1 MKPKF
6 LRTQS
11 ELTDALQTL
20 RLLIKEVGGNYLASL
35 QSDVAR
41 LQQLVKTAEKADRK
55 HLNQMAGMLKAIANL
70 DVKPEKGRRRDLRE
84 LDRLI
89 SLINDTADNW

>member
-6 LRTQS
+6 LQTQS
-11 ELTDALQTL
+11 ELADALQAL
-20 RLLIKEVGGNYLASL
+20 RALIKEVGGNYLAGL

-55 HLNQMAGMLKAIANL
+55 HLNQMAGLLKAIANL
-70 DVKPEKGRRRDLRE
+70 DVKPEKGRRRDLKE
-84 LDRLI
+84 LDRLV
-89 SLINDTADNW
+89 SKLSDAADNW